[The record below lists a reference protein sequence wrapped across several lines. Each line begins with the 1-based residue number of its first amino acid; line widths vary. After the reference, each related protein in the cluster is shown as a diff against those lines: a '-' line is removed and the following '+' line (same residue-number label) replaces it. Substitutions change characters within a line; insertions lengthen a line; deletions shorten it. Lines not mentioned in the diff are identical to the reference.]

1 MTASSRI
8 HLVAASVATIVTA
21 LALFDWAL
29 APAKASSW
37 IVAIATGFGIWIVVA
52 LMGRVRRFEDYSASE
67 LSYLRTSIV
76 SAGVILAVALSR
88 TWANAVGISGGE
100 FFDRGLGVLS
110 GVVLLL
116 LGNMMPKV
124 LAPLTAKRCAPSQ
137 VIAIQRFSGWVFVL
151 DGIICI
157 VASLVLPLSQG
168 QDVSMIATIVT
179 LLLVALRYAW
189 AFAAPPRSSSTTS
202 T

>member
-8 HLVAASVATIVTA
+8 HLVAASVATLVAA
-21 LALFDWAL
+21 LAAADWAL

-37 IVAIATGFGIWIVVA
+37 MIAIATGLGIWIVVA
-52 LMGRVRRFEDYSASE
+52 LMGRARSFEDYSPSE
-67 LSYLRTSIV
+67 RSHLTTSIIA
-76 SAGVILAVALSR
+76 AGVILVVALSR
-88 TWANAVGISGGE
+88 TWASAIGISGGE

-110 GVVLLL
+110 GLVLLL
-116 LGNMMPKV
+116 LGNMMPKI

-137 VIAIQRFSGWVFVL
+137 VIAIQRFSGWAFVL
-151 DGIICI
+151 DGLVCII
-157 VASLVLPLSQG
+157 ASLVLPLSEG

-179 LLLVALRYAW
+179 LLLVAVRYAW
-189 AFAAPPRSSSTTS
+189 AFAARTRPSSTTS

>member
-8 HLVAASVATIVTA
+8 HLQAAAVAVIVSG
-21 LALFDWAL
+21 LAAADWAL

-37 IVAIATGFGIWIVVA
+37 MIAIATGFGIWIVVA
-52 LMGRVRRFEDYSASE
+52 LMGRVRSFEDYSASE
-67 LSYLRTSIV
+67 RDYLRTSIIA
-76 SAGVILAVALSR
+76 AGVILAIALSR
-88 TWANAVGISGGE
+88 TLAGAIGISGGE

-110 GVVLLL
+110 GLVLLL

-124 LAPLTAKRCAPSQ
+124 LAPLTANRCAPAQ
-137 VIAIQRFSGWVFVL
+137 VIAIQRFSGWIFVL
-151 DGIICI
+151 DGIVCI
-157 VASLVLPLSQG
+157 FASLALPLDLG

-179 LLLVALRYAW
+179 LLLVAVRYAW
-189 AFAAPPRSSSTTS
+189 AFAAPARSSTTN

>member
-8 HLVAASVATIVTA
+8 HMQAAVVAVIVSG
-21 LALFDWAL
+21 LAAADWAL

-37 IVAIATGFGIWIVVA
+37 MIAIATGIGIWIVVA
-52 LMGRVRRFEDYSASE
+52 LMGRVRSFEDYSASE
-67 LSYLRTSIV
+67 RDYLRTSIIA
-76 SAGVILAVALSR
+76 AGVILAIALSR
-88 TWANAVGISGGE
+88 TLAGAIGINGGE

-110 GVVLLL
+110 GLVLLL

-137 VIAIQRFSGWVFVL
+137 VIAIQRFSGWIFVL
-151 DGIICI
+151 DGIVCI
-157 VASLVLPLSQG
+157 IASLALPLGLG

-179 LLLVALRYAW
+179 LLLVAVRYAW
-189 AFAAPPRSSSTTS
+189 AFAAPARSSTTN

>member
-8 HLVAASVATIVTA
+8 HLVTASVATIVTA
-21 LALFDWAL
+21 LALSDWAI

-37 IVAIATGFGIWIVVA
+37 MIAIATALGIWIVVTV
-52 LMGRVRRFEDYSASE
+52 MGRIRSFEDYSASE
-67 LSYLRTSIV
+67 LSHLRTSIIA
-76 SAGVILAVALSR
+76 AGVILAVSLSR
-88 TWANAVGISGGE
+88 TWANAIGISGGE
-100 FFDRGLGVLS
+100 FMDRGLGVLS
-110 GVVLLL
+110 GLVLVL

-137 VIAIQRFSGWVFVL
+137 VIAIQRFSGWLFVL

-157 VASLVLPLSQG
+157 FASLALPLSQG

-179 LLLVALRYAW
+179 LLLVAIRYAW
-189 AFAAPPRSSSTTS
+189 AFAAPARSSTTS